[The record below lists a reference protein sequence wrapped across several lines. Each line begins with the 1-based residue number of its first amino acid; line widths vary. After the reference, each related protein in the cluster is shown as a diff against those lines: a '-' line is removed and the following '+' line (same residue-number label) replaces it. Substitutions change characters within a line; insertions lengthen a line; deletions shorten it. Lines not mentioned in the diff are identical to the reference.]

1 MGMGIEQNDDGD
13 CGENPEGDF
22 TQFRVIL
29 PTGFLFKIA
38 AISWFF
44 VCEVETYQP
53 SYKS

>member
-1 MGMGIEQNDDGD
+1 MGIKQNDDGD
-13 CGENPEGDF
+13 CGENPKGNF
-22 TQFRVIL
+22 SQLQVIFR
-29 PTGFLFKIA
+29 TSFLFNIA